1 MSEQLPIAP
10 TDTPGAHP
18 VRLVVTDDLQRSR
31 LTVFF
36 RILLVIPHLI
46 WLAIWGIAVWFAV
59 LAAWVVGIFAGRVP
73 DGLHGFIASYLR
85 YLTHVYAYY
94 AIAADPF
101 PSFSGAAGYPVDVEI
116 APPTSQSRLTVF
128 FRLLLAIP
136 AYIVL
141 YVLGLVAVGRD
152 DSRVALRAVRRQA
165 ERRHPGRSRLLAPL
179 QRSDVRLRGPPDAA
193 VSELLRRLSRRR
205 CRASRSSI
213 TTPAASRSGSS
224 RVG

>member
-1 MSEQLPIAP
+1 MSEQLPMTP

-18 VRLVVTDDLQRSR
+18 VRLVVTDDLLRSR

-46 WLAIWGIAVWFAV
+46 WLVIWGIAVWFAV

-101 PSFSGAAGYPVDVEI
+101 PSFSGAVGYPVDVEI
-116 APPTSQSRLTVF
+116 APPTNQSRLTVF

-141 YVLGLVAVGRD
+141 YVLGLVASVVTILAWLYALFAGKQNAGIRDVLAYWLRYNAQTFAYVGLLTQRYPSFSD
-152 DSRVALRAVRRQA
+152 D
-165 ERRHPGRSRLLAPL
+165 
-179 QRSDVRLRGPPDAA
+179 
-193 VSELLRRLSRRR
+193 
-205 CRASRSSI
+205 
-213 TTPAASRSGSS
+213 
-224 RVG
+224 